1 MPQRNSR
8 EDWGGPSR
16 YNHSS
21 RERDVRRARLR
32 EEELEAELDDYML
45 EESSSPRLREPHSR
59 REERYFGNS
68 PRRKE
73 FRYSEERKRER
84 SGRYGGRSESSEWR
98 EYGSPQR
105 RTDKARSKT
114 DAALEI
120 AARLNKKYERKPS
133 RSISPRRRSSHHRW
147 QDSRS
152 PSPRRKRRYRSSSR
166 SSSRSP
172 SRRYSYDR
180 RKSGRRDRDWDR
192 SHENRG
198 RRFSHSDD
206 NRSKQYG
213 RHRRSGEY
221 HADKPDDA
229 FMSVPPPPPPPPPV
243 VPPPPL
249 EEYPRSP
256 DITDRL
262 EYLATSQDVAFD
274 HAKGIDD
281 VELFQFRLS
290 QMELDLLGPK
300 PKSWEEQE
308 EQCRLLVLRYGLQGA
323 EDDDKEPFSSDEFK
337 EYFSR
342 PGRTGEEIPYEQRS
356 PIEDPRRQFTK
367 EYEFM
372 TAWAGKPRPLPG
384 FVNDT
389 VFKQQ
394 NGDQSPTL
402 SWSTSPAR
410 AGSPAKQKTQRPEP
424 KPQTKISMSNRPST
438 GGKNASVPRDLNLM
452 DGKHSTMELEEGYFC
467 VKLLNGQDVML
478 QYDEIVDLIKKGSL
492 PDDWPAFRESDSL
505 WIAVSAKD
513 DQAADLQRHDNAAQE
528 NKPAPLGKSIWLS
541 AKKATP
547 DIRQI
552 KSWFQDAAKQANRA
566 LASRGGATLQLQY
579 TRSSLMDCRRLTQQ
593 APTREFEFENESKLA
608 SESINHQQ
616 RIVKLRRSA
625 RIRARQPRKVS
636 PSTLAMIKG
645 HILMDRTKL
654 KEIGTVALQRAI
666 KAFKERQNK

>member
-8 EDWGGPSR
+8 DDWGGPSR
-16 YNHSS
+16 YNHNS

-68 PRRKE
+68 PRKKE

-180 RKSGRRDRDWDR
+180 RKSGRKDRDWDR

-249 EEYPRSP
+249 ENIQGLQISLTGWS
-256 DITDRL
+256 IL
-262 EYLATSQDVAFD
+262 Q
-274 HAKGIDD
+274 
-281 VELFQFRLS
+281 
-290 QMELDLLGPK
+290 LLRMSK

-308 EQCRLLVLRYGLQGA
+308 EQCRLLVLRYGLRGA

-438 GGKNASVPRDLNLM
+438 GGKNASVPRDLNMM

-478 QYDEIVDLIKKGSL
+478 QYDEIVDLIKKGSY
-492 PDDWPAFRESDSL
+492 
-505 WIAVSAKD
+505 
-513 DQAADLQRHDNAAQE
+513 QMTGQRFVNRI
-528 NKPAPLGKSIWLS
+528 PYGLLS
-541 AKKATP
+541 
-547 DIRQI
+547 
-552 KSWFQDAAKQANRA
+552 
-566 LASRGGATLQLQY
+566 
-579 TRSSLMDCRRLTQQ
+579 
-593 APTREFEFENESKLA
+593 
-608 SESINHQQ
+608 QQ
-616 RIVKLRRSA
+616 RVTKQLTCNDMTMQLRKTNPHHLANPSGY
-625 RIRARQPRKVS
+625 QPRKPPLIFAKS
-636 PSTLAMIKG
+636 SHGSKTRPNKPIEPSHPVG
-645 HILMDRTKL
+645 VPRCNCSILGAPSWIVD
-654 KEIGTVALQRAI
+654 A
-666 KAFKERQNK
+666 